1 MPQMETGTRKR
12 PWHPPKTTDGRSGQ
26 TNVTHLKDIPDID
39 KPREKMMARG
49 ASALTDVELVALILG
64 SGNRGTDVL
73 DLARRVTAVFDDRP
87 HPSIEDLTAIAGV
100 GPAKA
105 CQLASA
111 LEFSRRRL
119 MKKSLVIRNARDI
132 YPLVAHISSKK
143 QEHFLCLSLSGANEV
158 IATRT
163 ITIGLLNSSQ
173 IHPREVF
180 ADAISDRA
188 ASVIFVHNHPSGVSD
203 PSREDILVTD
213 RLCKAG
219 VILGITVLD
228 HVIVAGNDLFSFRE
242 QGILPVSLRPE

>member
-1 MPQMETGTRKR
+1 M
-12 PWHPPKTTDGRSGQ
+12 KTIRE
-26 TNVTHLKDIPDID
+26 IPDID
-39 KPREKMMARG
+39 RPREKLFTKG
-49 ASALTDVELVALILG
+49 SSALNDTELLALILG
-64 SGNRGTDVL
+64 SGGKSVGVL
-73 DLARRVTAVFDDRP
+73 ELARRVLACFDEKGLP
-87 HPSIEDLTAIAGV
+87 AIEDLTAIDGV

-105 CQLASA
+105 CQLAAS

-119 MKKSLVIRNARDI
+119 MKKNLVIRKAQDL
-132 YPLVAHISSKK
+132 YPLVAHIAAKK

-188 ASVIFVHNHPSGVSD
+188 ASVIFVHNHPSGVKD
-203 PSREDILVTD
+203 PSRDDVLVTE

-219 VILGITVLD
+219 EILGIQVLD
-228 HVIVAGNDLFSFRE
+228 HVIVAGEDMFSFRE
-242 QGILPVSLRPE
+242 YGMLPGNER